1 MIASKGMSSRIH
13 CLELGSLPKF
23 PSPPN
28 NLSNY
33 ELVRSEPSGSV
44 NSRKLHPVHY
54 CPAAG
59 PASTASESIVG
70 SNSTRERVSH
80 AVRGLRRAGVS
91 GTKGAKECA
100 LRFLTVQVSVNRAV
114 S

>member
-1 MIASKGMSSRIH
+1 MIAPKGLSSRIH
-13 CLELGSLPKF
+13 CLELGSLPKL

-28 NLSNY
+28 NPSNY

-44 NSRKLHPVHY
+44 SSKKLHPVHC

-59 PASTASESIVG
+59 LASTASESIAG
-70 SNSTRERVSH
+70 SNSTRVHVSH
-80 AVRGLRRAGVS
+80 AVRGLRRARVS
-91 GTKGAKECA
+91 GTKGAKECT
-100 LRFLTVQVSVNRAV
+100 LRFPTIQVSVNRAV